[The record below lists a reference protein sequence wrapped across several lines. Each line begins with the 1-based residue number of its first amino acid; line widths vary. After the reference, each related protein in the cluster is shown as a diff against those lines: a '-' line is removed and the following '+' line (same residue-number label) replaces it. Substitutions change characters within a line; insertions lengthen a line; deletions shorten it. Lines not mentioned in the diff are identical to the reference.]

1 MSVMDSRRSAETA
14 GDGSSNPVATKSIK
28 PVKVWAYL
36 GMAFVLL
43 QLYIYTDWITGPKFH
58 RTHTGADPVPTIV
71 KTWAWIVQLTTV
83 GVMVFAVV
91 WVVRQS
97 LRERRLTF
105 DGMLLIAWLSVMW
118 QDPILNY
125 IRPTFFYNAYLIS
138 FGSWV
143 ESVPGWISPHGGN
156 LASPLLLSGFGYM
169 NCLFFSIG
177 ICSLMRTA
185 KKRFPS
191 IGVAGLLVVAMVA
204 AFFMDMGYEVFM
216 CRTTLYAYPG
226 TVHWLSLWG
235 GERYQFPLYESLFW
249 GFVWAAGGALRY
261 FRDDKGRSVAE
272 RGADSLAVTDRT
284 RTAVRTFAIIGFLN
298 AVYVVFNV
306 AINFAA
312 LQIDQTPRGYQ
323 TWMRT
328 DLCGPGTEYAC
339 PGPSVPIPMSPGAVN
354 QPDPAS
360 TG

>member
-1 MSVMDSRRSAETA
+1 MSTLDDPPLKGRSGLDS
-14 GDGSSNPVATKSIK
+14 PVAQKTTQ
-28 PVKVWAYL
+28 PVKVWAWIGL
-36 GMAFVLL
+36 FFVLL
-43 QLYIYTDWITGPKFH
+43 QLYIYVDWVSGPNFA
-58 RTHTGADPVPTIV
+58 RTHTGADPVPGIV
-71 KTWAWIVQLTTV
+71 KTWAWFVQISTVLT
-83 GVMVFAVV
+83 MVAAIA

-118 QDPILNY
+118 QDPLLNY
-125 IRPTFFYNAYLIS
+125 IRPTFFYNAYLVS

-143 ESVPGWISPHGGN
+143 ESVPGWISPHGGR

-177 ICSLMRTA
+177 ICALMRFA
-185 KKRFPS
+185 KKGIPS
-191 IGVAGLLVVAMVA
+191 IGVPGLLLVALA
-204 AFFMDMGYEVFM
+204 AGFVMDMGYEVFM

-226 TVHWLSLWG
+226 VVRSLSLWG

-249 GFVWAAGGALRY
+249 GFVWAAAGALRY
-261 FRDDKGRSVAE
+261 FRDDKGRSIVE

-284 RTAVRTFAIIGFLN
+284 RTVIRTLAIVGFLN
-298 AVYVVFNV
+298 VIYVLFNI

-312 LQIDQTPRGYQ
+312 LHIDSTPTGYQ

-328 DLCGPGTEYAC
+328 GLCGAGTEYAC
-339 PGPSVPIPMSPGAVN
+339 PGPEVPIPMSPGAVN
-354 QPDPAS
+354 QPNPVS